1 MLTQSITLEEISRLG
16 RKLYQGTLRE
26 NLERK
31 FSGQYAVIDV
41 EAGKYE
47 IDPDRLIAIEKAKK
61 KFGDKLF
68 YIVEI
73 GAAHISSFNFAQKR
87 YAWSF

>member
-1 MLTQSITLEEISRLG
+1 MITQAITIEETSRLG
-16 RKLYQGTLRE
+16 RKLYQETLKKD
-26 NLERK
+26 LESK
-31 FSGQYAVIDV
+31 FFGQYAVIDV
-41 EAGKYE
+41 ETGKYK
-47 IDPDRLIAIEKAKK
+47 IDTDMLTAIEKAKK

-73 GAAHISSFNFAQKR
+73 GAAYIPNPNFVQKR